1 MTPPPNQ
8 TLADSVAPLP
18 ANELS
23 GDPALRN
30 LKIHFDT
37 GKFGP
42 PVELVHAYFDFWPT
56 VRGRAQARMTS

>member
-8 TLADSVAPLP
+8 TLADSVAPLS
-18 ANELS
+18 ADEAFTK
-23 GDPALRN
+23 DPALQN

-42 PVELVHAYFDFWPT
+42 PVELVHAYFDFWPI
-56 VRGRAQARMTS
+56 VRE

>member
-18 ANELS
+18 MGEAFS
-23 GDPALRN
+23 KDPALKN

-56 VRGRAQARMTS
+56 VRG